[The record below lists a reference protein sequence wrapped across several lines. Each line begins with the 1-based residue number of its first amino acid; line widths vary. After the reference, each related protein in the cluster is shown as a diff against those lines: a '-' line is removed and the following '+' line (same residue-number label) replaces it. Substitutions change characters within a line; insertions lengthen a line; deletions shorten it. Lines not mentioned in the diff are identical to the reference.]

1 MSDFEDCRK
10 EHASCSFIP
19 PFYSRT
25 FSFDSFQESKDKPT
39 NVDIYTVE
47 FEKSKQKGFSIA
59 TDDDRIENN
68 VFFYTENG
76 SVRDTSFN
84 EGIGLMAI

>member
-1 MSDFEDCRK
+1 MQLYPSVLFQDF
-10 EHASCSFIP
+10 P
-19 PFYSRT
+19 
-25 FSFDSFQESKDKPT
+25 FDSFQESKDKPT

-47 FEKSKQKGFSIA
+47 SEKSKQKGFSIA

-84 EGIGLMAI
+84 ERIGLMAI